1 VNTYPPFLTLPI
13 KCCFGR
19 MHVTV
24 MVTLQGP
31 LSDGR
36 MIAVKRLDEHATVF
50 DFRNEFL
57 LVRLQHTNLVRL
69 LGWCIHGKERILVY
83 EFMRNGSLDQFIF
96 GMFPPCDLN
105 YFSPYDSLC
114 LFLHFLKYMFS
125 LIIAGERKGLLSD
138 WSTRLTIIKGLAEG
152 LVYLHKNSKSWIVH
166 RDLKPKNILLDSDM
180 IPKITDFGSAR
191 TLSSDVAEERTSSVV
206 GTR

>member
-1 VNTYPPFLTLPI
+1 
-13 KCCFGR
+13 
-19 MHVTV
+19 
-24 MVTLQGP
+24 MVTLQGA

-36 MIAVKRLDEHATVF
+36 MIAVKRLDERITVF

-57 LVRLQHTNLVRL
+57 LARLQHTNLVRL

-96 GMFPPCDLN
+96 GTFPPCDLN
-105 YFSPYDSLC
+105 YFSPYDSLSIPS
-114 LFLHFLKYMFS
+114 FS
-125 LIIAGERKGLLSD
+125 EIHVSFDRFAGERKGLLSD

-166 RDLKPKNILLDSDM
+166 RDLKPKNILLNSDM

-191 TLSSDVAEERTSSVV
+191 TLSSDVAEEHTSRVV